1 MLIADL
7 YKIPVDISLGVVA
20 LVLAVAVVGS
30 LLFPRESAGT
40 PSA

>member
-7 YKIPVDISLGVVA
+7 YKIPVEISLGVVA

-30 LLFPRESAGT
+30 LLFPRDAAAT
-40 PSA
+40 PGA